1 MARLRRQPAGN
12 RFSTVSPELFESFE
26 PNERFRQRRAQA
38 RRRRQYRRRAAIG
51 ALALLLVAVAAMA
64 IGATVI
70 HNDSSTPSTKAAP
83 KTEKKKAVPR
93 MPVPQ
98 EIRGV
103 HVTPALASDS
113 TKIDEYLAIPGL
125 NTLQVDVKDE
135 NGEVGFLM
143 PNTTLAR
150 KVGATKG
157 YYKAGQ
163 VAGKTRAAGVYLIGR
178 IVTFEDP
185 ILSQK
190 RPDLA
195 IRRPDGSVWT
205 NDVGLGWTNPYDRRV
220 WDYNVEIAKAAAQRG
235 FDEIQFDYVRFPSDG
250 DVENAVYRGKVNE
263 GLGWTIARF
272 VQYASKQ
279 LKPLGVRVSVDM
291 FGLAATHDLG
301 IGQVPRRVAKFVDAI
316 YPMVYP
322 SHYSSG
328 EYNLPDPSGSPGTT
342 VGASLRD
349 YRRQMRGTKAQLIPW
364 LEDFSLGRTRTA
376 DEVREQIDAARS
388 YRTRGFLLWNPSGV
402 YTQEVLRRP

>member
-1 MARLRRQPAGN
+1 
-12 RFSTVSPELFESFE
+12 VSPELFESFD
-26 PNERFRQRRAQA
+26 PNDRFRERRAQA
-38 RRRRQYRRRAAIG
+38 RRRRHYRRRAAIG

-70 HNDSSTPSTKAAP
+70 HNDGAGKTSAQAAQKA
-83 KTEKKKAVPR
+83 KKKAVQR
-93 MPVPQ
+93 RPVPT

-103 HVTPALASDS
+103 HVTPALAADS
-113 TKIDEYLAIPGL
+113 AKIDEYLSMPGL

-150 KVGATKG
+150 KIGATKG

-163 VAGKTRAAGVYLIGR
+163 LAGKTRAAGVYLIGR

-185 ILSQK
+185 ILSRE

-205 NDVGLGWTNPYDRRV
+205 NDVGLGWANPYDKRV
-220 WDYNVEIAKAAAQRG
+220 WAYNVEVAKAAADRG

-250 DVENAVYRGKVNE
+250 DVENSVYRGQVAE
-263 GLGWTIARF
+263 DMGWTIARF

-301 IGQVPRRVAKFVDAI
+301 IGQVPRRVARFVDAI

-322 SHYSSG
+322 SHYSPG

-342 VGASLRD
+342 VAASLRD

-364 LEDFSLGRTRTA
+364 LEDFSLGRTRTPE
-376 DEVREQIDAARS
+376 EVRAQIDAARS
-388 YRTRGFLLWNPSGV
+388 FRTRGFLLWNPSGV
-402 YTQEVLRRP
+402 YTQDALRRP

>member
-328 EYNLPDPSGSPGTT
+328 EYNLPDPSGAPGTT
-342 VGASLRD
+342 VAASLRD

-364 LEDFSLGRTRTA
+364 LEDFSLGRTRTP
-376 DEVREQIDAARS
+376 DEVREQIAAARS
-388 YRTRGFLLWNPSGV
+388 HRTRGFLLWNPSGV

>member
-1 MARLRRQPAGN
+1 M
-12 RFSTVSPELFESFE
+12 SPELFESLD
-26 PNERFRQRRAQA
+26 PNDRFRERRAQA
-38 RRRRQYRRRAAIG
+38 RRRRNYRRRAAIG
-51 ALALLLVAVAAMA
+51 ALALLLLAVAAMA

-70 HNDSSTPSTKAAP
+70 HTVDSGKSSTKGAQQP
-83 KTEKKKAVPR
+83 EKKKNAVQR
-93 MPVPQ
+93 MAMPKEV
-98 EIRGV
+98 RGI

-125 NTLQVDVKDE
+125 NTLQVDIKDE

-143 PNTTLAR
+143 PNGTLAR
-150 KVGATKG
+150 KIGAAKG

-163 VAGKTRAAGVYLIGR
+163 LAGKTRAAGVYLVGR

-195 IRRPDGSVWT
+195 IHNPDGSVWT
-205 NDVGLGWTNPYDRRV
+205 NDIGLGWTNPYDKRV
-220 WDYNVEIAKAAAQRG
+220 WEYNVEIAKAAAQRG

-272 VQYASKQ
+272 VQYASKE

-301 IGQVPRRVAKFVDAI
+301 IGQIPRRVAKFVDAI

-322 SHYSSG
+322 SHYNPG
-328 EYNLPDPSGSPGTT
+328 EYNLPDPSGSPGMT
-342 VGASLRD
+342 VAASLQDFRK
-349 YRRQMRGTKAQLIPW
+349 QMRGTKAQLIPW
-364 LEDFSLGRTRTA
+364 LEDFSLGRTRTPE
-376 DEVREQIDAARS
+376 EVRAQIEAARS
-388 YRTRGFLLWNPSGV
+388 YKARGFLLWNPLGV
-402 YTQEVLRRP
+402 YTQEVLSRP

>member
-1 MARLRRQPAGN
+1 
-12 RFSTVSPELFESFE
+12 VSPELFESFE

-70 HNDSSTPSTKAAP
+70 HNDSSEPSTKAAP
-83 KTEKKKAVPR
+83 KTETTKAVQR

-113 TKIDEYLAIPGL
+113 AKIDQYLAIPGL

-163 VAGKTRAAGVYLIGR
+163 LAGKTRAAGVYLIGR
-178 IVTFEDP
+178 VVTFEDP

-195 IRRPDGSVWT
+195 IRRRDGSVWT
-205 NDVGLGWTNPYDRRV
+205 NDVGLGWTNPYDKRV
-220 WDYNVEIAKAAAQRG
+220 WDYNIEIAKAAAQRG

-342 VGASLRD
+342 VAASLRD

-376 DEVREQIDAARS
+376 DEVRAQIEAARS
-388 YRTRGFLLWNPSGV
+388 YQTGGFLLWNPSGV

>member
-220 WDYNVEIAKAAAQRG
+220 WDYNVEIAKAAAKRG

>member
-1 MARLRRQPAGN
+1 M
-12 RFSTVSPELFESFE
+12 SPELFESFE

-38 RRRRQYRRRAAIG
+38 RRRRHYRRRAAAG
-51 ALALLLVAVAAMA
+51 VLALLLVAVAAMA

-70 HNDSSTPSTKAAP
+70 HNDSSEPSTKAPP
-83 KTEKKKAVPR
+83 KTETKKAVQR

-113 TKIDEYLAIPGL
+113 AKIDEYLAIPGL

-195 IRRPDGSVWT
+195 IRRSDGSVWT

-220 WDYNVEIAKAAAQRG
+220 WDYNIEIAKAAAQRG

-342 VGASLRD
+342 VAASLRD

-376 DEVREQIDAARS
+376 DEVRAQIEAARS
-388 YRTRGFLLWNPSGV
+388 YRTRGFLLWNPTGV

>member
-1 MARLRRQPAGN
+1 
-12 RFSTVSPELFESFE
+12 VSPELFESFE

-38 RRRRQYRRRAAIG
+38 RRRRHYRRRAAAG
-51 ALALLLVAVAAMA
+51 VLALLLVAVAAMA

-70 HNDSSTPSTKAAP
+70 HNDSSEPSTKAPP
-83 KTEKKKAVPR
+83 KTETKKAVQR

-113 TKIDEYLAIPGL
+113 AKIDEYLAIPGL

-195 IRRPDGSVWT
+195 IRRSDGSVWT

-220 WDYNVEIAKAAAQRG
+220 WDYNIEIAKAAAQRG

-342 VGASLRD
+342 VAASLRD

-376 DEVREQIDAARS
+376 DEVRAQIEAARS